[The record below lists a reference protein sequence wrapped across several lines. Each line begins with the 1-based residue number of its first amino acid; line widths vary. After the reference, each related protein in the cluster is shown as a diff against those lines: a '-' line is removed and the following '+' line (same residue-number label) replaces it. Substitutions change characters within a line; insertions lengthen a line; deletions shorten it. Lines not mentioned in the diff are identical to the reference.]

1 MVLVISMTILEGILL
16 LYNRFEDNKRIRIIL
31 LVLSILVFSQ
41 GCLSAEDG
49 AIGVT
54 LKEGSLILP
63 DKTQIS
69 IGDSFES
76 LESLSPRFLES
87 GPGWDSYFLT
97 DSSSISI
104 DIDHE
109 SENVEN
115 IYVDLYSID
124 DVWTEIEKVDVE
136 GMIEVSRGM
145 KREELMD
152 IFEEL
157 GVRYE
162 LDRASASTTIRVN
175 LRNFYVISF
184 RFLDEIGGE
193 LESVQCWEEPLSFP

>member
-1 MVLVISMTILEGILL
+1 ML
-16 LYNRFEDNKRIRIIL
+16 NKDNKKTRIFL
-31 LVLSILVFSQ
+31 LVLSVLVFSQ
-41 GCLSAEDG
+41 GRLSAEDR
-49 AIGVT
+49 AVGVT

-76 LESLSPRFLES
+76 LESFSPRFLES

-97 DSSSISI
+97 DSSSININI
-104 DIDHE
+104 DQE
-109 SENVEN
+109 SDN
-115 IYVDLYSID
+115 ITNIEAYLYSID

-152 IFEEL
+152 ILEEL
-157 GVRYE
+157 GVSYE
-162 LDRASASTTIRVN
+162 LNRASAAYTTIRVN
-175 LRNFYVISF
+175 LRNFYEVSF
-184 RFLDEIGGE
+184 RFLDEIDGE
-193 LESVQCWEEPLSFP
+193 LKSVQCWEEPISFP